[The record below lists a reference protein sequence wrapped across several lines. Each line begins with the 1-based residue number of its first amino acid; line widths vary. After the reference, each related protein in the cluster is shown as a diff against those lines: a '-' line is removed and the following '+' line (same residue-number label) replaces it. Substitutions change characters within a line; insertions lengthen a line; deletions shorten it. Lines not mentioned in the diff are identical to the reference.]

1 MSDYTPKP
9 GDIFMTQITGPL
21 GVAIRIAQGVVA
33 GDRSRYTHAG
43 VCLGDGFVIEAM
55 PGGARIAPLAAT
67 HTRRP
72 LAYSAFELDEDTRE
86 RIVAAARGYEGVG
99 YSLGTYLT
107 LGLLGL
113 GLRPRWLR
121 KRVHGT
127 GRMICSQLCD
137 RAYRDAGVQLFD
149 DGRDSGDVTPGDLA
163 HIGRIRHVGTGPYVT
178 TGRVA

>member
-1 MSDYTPKP
+1 VSDYTPKP

-21 GVAIRIAQGVVA
+21 GIAIRMAQGVVA
-33 GDRSRYTHAG
+33 GDWSRYTHAG
-43 VCLGDGFVIEAM
+43 ICLGDGFVIEAM
-55 PGGARIAPLAAT
+55 PDGARIAPLYT
-67 HTRRP
+67 IRNRRP
-72 LAYSAFELDEDTRE
+72 LAYSAFDLDDATRT
-86 RIVAAARGYEGVG
+86 RIVVAAEAYVGVG
-99 YSLGTYLT
+99 YSFATYLT

-127 GRMICSQLCD
+127 GRMVCSQLCD

>member
-1 MSDYTPKP
+1 VSDYTPKP

-33 GDRSRYTHAG
+33 GDWSRYTHAG
-43 VCLGDGFVIEAM
+43 VCLGGGFVIEAM
-55 PGGARIAPLAAT
+55 PDGARITALSAISD
-67 HTRRP
+67 RRP
-72 LAYSAFELDEDTRE
+72 LAYSAFDLDDAARA
-86 RIVAAARGYEGVG
+86 RIVAAARTYEGVG
-99 YSLGTYLT
+99 YSFGTYLT

-113 GLRPRWLR
+113 GLRPSWLR

-137 RAYRDAGVQLFD
+137 RAYRDAGVHLFD

-178 TGRVA
+178 TGRAA